1 MFNFTRKTFI
11 VLMVAASLWAW
22 IYFDMIAKY
31 PLLSV
36 DVMILA
42 IITFVFVTRGDDNA
56 SNL

>member
-1 MFNFTRKTFI
+1 
-11 VLMVAASLWAW
+11 MVAASLWAW